1 MCSPEYHH
9 HVQWHL
15 VQAWWWVLMFWER
28 IDTQYFP
35 MNRDTNIEDWLR
47 HFLQPLHLSETL
59 LLFSYT
65 LQYDSCLIICLFV
78 RSFCLCKFK
87 LRLPSQWKHIYR
99 SSSFHLLS
107 SAGWSISKY
116 MLKRQL
122 FGILVCVSVNIC
134 LLWHESDQS
143 KCLLSHYPEW
153 HPIITS

>member
-1 MCSPEYHH
+1 MFSDIWYKLDDEFWCSERELTHNIF
-9 HVQWHL
+9 QWT
-15 VQAWWWVLMFWER
+15 E
-28 IDTQYFP
+28 TQILKTGYVIFY
-35 MNRDTNIEDWLR
+35 NHCTYIKL
-47 HFLQPLHLSETL
+47 
-59 LLFSYT
+59 Y
-65 LQYDSCLIICLFV
+65 SCSLAHSSMTAVYNMFV